1 MIARSIERNGP
12 EVVVI
17 GAGPHGLAVA
27 AHLKSRG
34 VATHTFGESMSFWRQ
49 NMPKGMKLRSPL
61 AATDI
66 SDPEKALSLGAWSRR
81 EGAAWVEPLPIEAFI
96 SYMEWFQTC
105 AVPDLDGRLVAR
117 VETTG
122 NGFLLALAD
131 GEALFARRV
140 VVATGLASH
149 QFRPPVFSGA
159 PAALV
164 SHTSDHA
171 DFERFRDER
180 VAVIGRGQ
188 SACETAA
195 LLSEAGAEAE
205 IICRGPIR
213 WLGASRHA
221 GGWRREIRGQL
232 SALLQAPSA
241 VGPFPLSWLV
251 EVPSLV
257 RLAPQ
262 DMRAAFNAAS
272 LRAGAA
278 GWLRPRFGNV
288 RVTDGVEIVDAVAR
302 GRGMEV
308 KFDRGGSR
316 SFDHV
321 ILATGYRFDV
331 AGLGILGS
339 ELRSAIACRA
349 GSPVLSAGLESSVRG
364 LHFVGAGAVSSLGP
378 LMRFVAGST
387 SSARRVTRAIVAR
400 GEIARPKLRDRI
412 EYDLTA

>member
-1 MIARSIERNGP
+1 
-12 EVVVI
+12 V
-17 GAGPHGLAVA
+17 
-27 AHLKSRG
+27 
-34 VATHTFGESMSFWRQ
+34 
-49 NMPKGMKLRSPL
+49 
-61 AATDI
+61 
-66 SDPEKALSLGAWSRR
+66 
-81 EGAAWVEPLPIEAFI
+81 
-96 SYMEWFQTC
+96 
-105 AVPDLDGRLVAR
+105 
-117 VETTG
+117 
-122 NGFLLALAD
+122 
-131 GEALFARRV
+131 
-140 VVATGLASH
+140 
-149 QFRPPVFSGA
+149 
-159 PAALV
+159 
-164 SHTSDHA
+164 
-171 DFERFRDER
+171 
-180 VAVIGRGQ
+180 
-188 SACETAA
+188 
-195 LLSEAGAEAE
+195 
-205 IICRGPIR
+205 
-213 WLGASRHA
+213 
-221 GGWRREIRGQL
+221 
-232 SALLQAPSA
+232 QAPSA

-251 EVPSLV
+251 EVPSLA

-321 ILATGYRFDV
+321 ILAIGYRFDV
-331 AGLGILGS
+331 AGLGMLGS

-378 LMRFVAGST
+378 LMRFTAGSS